1 MPVAEVL
8 TQVKGLSEDERTE
21 LLLNVIGESNV
32 FWLAK
37 FKKAFEDKFGVTA
50 AAPMAMMATPGAGAA
65 APTEVKEEKTSFDVI
80 LKDAGTNKIAV
91 IKEVRAITNLGLKE
105 AKQLVDEAPKPVKT
119 GVPKDECDKIVKQLE
134 AAGAKCEVK

>member
-8 TQVKGLSEDERTE
+8 THVQGLNEDERTD
-21 LLLNVIGESNV
+21 LLLTVIGESNV
-32 FWLAK
+32 LWLSK

-50 AAPMAMMATPGAGAA
+50 AAPMMAMPTGPAA
-65 APTEVKEEKTSFDVI
+65 AAEKPEEKTSFDVI
-80 LKDAGTNKIAV
+80 LKEAGANKIAV

-119 GVPKDECDKIVKQLE
+119 GVPKDEADKLMKQLE
-134 AAGAKCEVK
+134 AAGAKCEMK

>member
-8 TQVKGLSEDERTE
+8 THVQGLNEDERTD
-21 LLLNVIGESNV
+21 LLLTVIGESNV
-32 FWLAK
+32 LWLSK

-50 AAPMAMMATPGAGAA
+50 AAPMMAMPSGPAAPAA
-65 APTEVKEEKTSFDVI
+65 AVEEKTSFDVI
-80 LKDAGTNKIAV
+80 LKEAGANKIAV

-119 GVPKDECDKIVKQLE
+119 GVPKDEADKLMKQLE
-134 AAGAKCEVK
+134 AAGAKCEIK

>member
-1 MPVAEVL
+1 MAVAEVL
-8 TQVKGLSEDERTE
+8 SQVKGLNEDERTE
-21 LLLNVIGESNV
+21 VLLGVIAESNV
-32 FWLAK
+32 LWLSK

-50 AAPMAMMATPGAGAA
+50 AAPMAMMAAPGAA
-65 APTEVKEEKTSFDVI
+65 APAEAKEEKTTFDVI
-80 LKDAGTNKIAV
+80 LKEAGANKIAV

-119 GVPKDECDKIVKQLE
+119 GVLKDEADKLVKQLE

>member
-8 TQVKGLSEDERTE
+8 TQVQGLNEDERTE
-21 LLLNVIGESNV
+21 LLLDVIGGSNV
-32 FWLAK
+32 LWLAK

-50 AAPMAMMATPGAGAA
+50 AAPMAMAMPSGPA
-65 APTEVKEEKTSFDVI
+65 APAEAKEEKTSFDVI
-80 LKDAGTNKIAV
+80 LKEAGANKIAV

-119 GVPKDECDKIVKQLE
+119 GVPKDEADKLLKQLE

>member
-1 MPVAEVL
+1 MAVAEVL
-8 TQVKGLSEDERTE
+8 SQVKGLSEDERTE
-21 LLLNVIGESNV
+21 VLLGVIAESNV
-32 FWLAK
+32 LWLSK

-50 AAPMAMMATPGAGAA
+50 AAPMAMMAGPGPA
-65 APTEVKEEKTSFDVI
+65 APAAEKEEKTAFDVI
-80 LKDAGTNKIAV
+80 LKEAGANKIAV

-119 GVPKDECDKIVKQLE
+119 GVPKDEADKLLKQLE

>member
-8 TQVKGLSEDERTE
+8 THVQGLNEDERTE
-21 LLLNVIGESNV
+21 LLLDVIGGSNV
-32 FWLAK
+32 LWLAK

-50 AAPMAMMATPGAGAA
+50 AAPMMAMASGPA
-65 APTEVKEEKTSFDVI
+65 APAEVKEEKSTFDVI
-80 LKDAGTNKIAV
+80 LKEAGANKIAV

-119 GVPKDECDKIVKQLE
+119 GVPKDEADKLLKQLE